1 VTTYLN
7 RVLATSGPKVAP
19 ASQAILFLTILFIV
33 SPLSLYFSRL
43 SSLLVVFGL
52 IAALWLFILVSNFS
66 IRRVP
71 TPVDIASAVFLGYL
85 SLNCIVSLVLGHP
98 INNTIAEIVAPLQM
112 YLCFQGAKRIEVSRE
127 VVGALLKWMLIFA
140 IARAAWEIFTTLTLV
155 HLPAPIY
162 GSLDKIPLGV
172 IGRFVYE
179 RPFDPVSGMMFAVA
193 LMLYAFGIERRLA
206 LLAAIVTAV
215 VLILGMTRSEWIA
228 GIAAI
233 FIATLYAGELAKA
246 ARIFAVIGLVLATE
260 FFFSPDLRQA
270 LSDRLITQ
278 TVDQITLSEQIT
290 SPGAAS
296 PGEAAS
302 SGQAT
307 PPRNHVGALRIL
319 EFRTAFNE
327 FKTAPLFGHGLG
339 SSFGTEVS
347 YDGEDPSLIQLHNS
361 YLNLLASAGIVGI
374 SLLLIALLK
383 VRQFLLLGLR
393 HSDRYVRALFCTGAG
408 MLAWYGVFMG
418 FQPIYSAY
426 HLPVLIGTIWGL
438 AAQLSKTVEGQP
450 AAMMANMHRTW
461 LASPGAPDRT

>member
-1 VTTYLN
+1 MTTYLN
-7 RVLATSGPKVAP
+7 RVLATSGPKDAR

-33 SPLSLYFSRL
+33 SPLSLYFNRL

-52 IAALWLFILVSNFS
+52 IASSWLFILVSNVS

-85 SLNCIVSLVLGHP
+85 SLNCVVSLVLGHP

-162 GSLDKIPLGV
+162 GRLDKIPLGV
-172 IGRFVYE
+172 IGRFIYE

-193 LMLYAFGIERRLA
+193 LMLYALGIERRLS

-228 GIAAI
+228 GIVAI
-233 FIATLYAGELAKA
+233 FIATLCAGELAKA
-246 ARIFAVIGLVLATE
+246 ARIFAVIGLVLATD
-260 FFFSPDLRQA
+260 FFVFPDLHQA

-278 TVDQITLSEQIT
+278 TVEQITSSEEIT

-296 PGEAAS
+296 PGQVAS
-302 SGQAT
+302 SGQTT
-307 PPRNHVGALRIL
+307 PEKSPVRALRIL
-319 EFRTAFNE
+319 EFRTAFDA

-347 YDGEDPSLIQLHNS
+347 YDGKDLTFVQLHNS

-374 SLLLIALLK
+374 SLLLIVLLK
-383 VRQFLLLGLR
+383 VRQFLLLGVR
-393 HSDRYVRALFCTGAG
+393 HMDGDVRALFCIGAG
-408 MLAWYGVFMG
+408 MLAWYGIFMG

-426 HLPVLIGTIWGL
+426 HLPVLIGTVWGL
-438 AAQLSKTVEGQP
+438 AAVLFKTVGGQP
-450 AAMMANMHRTW
+450 ANMIVDTRRK
-461 LASPGAPDRT
+461 LG